1 MSNINEWMEEHQ
13 GQVNALGHLAAINQ
27 RNRQIEQQKEQA
39 AALRAQMRIPMKA
52 DTCSDSYRTLI
63 RRYRTVV
70 GAKRRSEV
78 SNKELSDMRQE
89 NRT

>member
-39 AALRAQMRIPMKA
+39 AALRAQTAALARLPQLG
-52 DTCSDSYRTLI
+52 DF
-63 RRYRTVV
+63 
-70 GAKRRSEV
+70 GGEV
-78 SNKELSDMRQE
+78 FDIWA
-89 NRT
+89 